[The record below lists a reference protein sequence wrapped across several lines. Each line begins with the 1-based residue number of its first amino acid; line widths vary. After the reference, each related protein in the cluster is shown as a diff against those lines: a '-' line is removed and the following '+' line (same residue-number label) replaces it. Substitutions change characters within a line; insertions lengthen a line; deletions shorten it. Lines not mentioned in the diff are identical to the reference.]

1 MASRRR
7 GKPSNNE
14 LPVGLARY
22 ALNLIRERYTDFG
35 STLVTMSISRK
46 KLSGRL
52 WLKPVS
58 GFPANNE
65 HQNFSNRA
73 IDVPVVVSGS
83 RLMVVAITSLRTER
97 PAITALVYVDDATSW
112 LTTFTYFDATRGYLE
127 KHGKP
132 TGKTSVFTIN
142 RWRWLYPIECAHLTL
157 RDHLVKELRYRKYIN
172 RGLALYRWAKRAPA
186 SRTTLPYSTYC
197 TSPRLVRLLY
207 LTPKTIILSPTRKDT
222 IVRHW

>member
-65 HQNFSNRA
+65 HQNFSNHA
-73 IDVPVVVSGS
+73 IDVPVVVS
-83 RLMVVAITSLRTER
+83 
-97 PAITALVYVDDATSW
+97 
-112 LTTFTYFDATRGYLE
+112 
-127 KHGKP
+127 
-132 TGKTSVFTIN
+132 
-142 RWRWLYPIECAHLTL
+142 
-157 RDHLVKELRYRKYIN
+157 
-172 RGLALYRWAKRAPA
+172 
-186 SRTTLPYSTYC
+186 
-197 TSPRLVRLLY
+197 
-207 LTPKTIILSPTRKDT
+207 
-222 IVRHW
+222 